1 MNWIGRFIQFPEKHN
16 SYYLLKL
23 NDEDYEELCAEAMGI
38 ESSSGKHSGEQNRYS
53 IRGNIE
59 LGDYTTIEEFLQVI
73 REIRTGT
80 STVDPSFHDRK
91 KCTVEGMILGDF
103 IEEERWDYWLAKH
116 KEESK

>member
-1 MNWIGRFIQFPEKHN
+1 MGGIEMTEEHN

-38 ESSSGKHSGEQNRYS
+38 ESSSGKHSGEQNRHS
-53 IRGNIE
+53 IREDVE